1 MNFSRDTLAQEN
13 NTFLNPAVMD
23 LQNVQRSFHNPSAWN
38 VQNSTR
44 NFHYSEPTQNAN
56 QGSFRSSA
64 LTNIQSAPRALHN
77 WAKHLQLIQSSIV
90 APSNSCEANHVRL
103 SMKAQAQLQTQQ
115 IDSAIQLLKMQYD
128 AIMLSVHR
136 ASQSSSSVPTTQLP
150 CCNVTAAR
158 DQASFATQFELP
170 LTAKSGIEHVRSSLS
185 LETRIGSKRTFGDSA
200 SAEDISI
207 GKLLAISEST
217 DNPSQSRKRERRT

>member
-56 QGSFRSSA
+56 QGSFRFDK
-64 LTNIQSAPRALHN
+64 IQSAPRALHN

-90 APSNSCEANHVRL
+90 APSNSCEANHVRPSL
-103 SMKAQAQLQTQQ
+103 KAQAQLQTQQ

-136 ASQSSSSVPTTQLP
+136 ASQSSSSTQLP
-150 CCNVTAAR
+150 CCNVTAAT

-170 LTAKSGIEHVRSSLS
+170 LTAKSEIEYVPSSLS
-185 LETRIGSKRTFGDSA
+185 VETTICRKRTFCDSA
-200 SAEDISI
+200 SAEHISI
-207 GKLLAISEST
+207 GNLLAISEST
-217 DNPSQSRKRERRT
+217 DNPSQSRKRERRK